1 MMEEQKEKS
10 IDNIMDNCI
19 EQLKITIDAIT
30 GITDLISQ
38 MTDQIGKEK
47 NHESQTQQD
56 PTRTQDLLCF
66 GNRQSAIF
74 HLCDQRSISDI
85 QRSVSV
91 CE

>member
-56 PTRTQDLLCF
+56 PTRT
-66 GNRQSAIF
+66 
-74 HLCDQRSISDI
+74 
-85 QRSVSV
+85 
-91 CE
+91 